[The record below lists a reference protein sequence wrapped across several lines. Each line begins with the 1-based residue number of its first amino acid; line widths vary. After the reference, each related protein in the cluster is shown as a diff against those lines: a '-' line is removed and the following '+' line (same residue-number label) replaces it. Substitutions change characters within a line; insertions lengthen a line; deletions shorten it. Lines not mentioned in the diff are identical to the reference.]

1 MKKLS
6 FIDSCLYLVNSIFAT
21 LLLISCIT
29 PYIKPKTFELLSVFS
44 VLTPI
49 FLIVNTIFCVY
60 WIVRLKKQFF
70 ISGLVLLVGYQHINS
85 LYQIEIQ
92 TENTKDEISL
102 LSYNVR
108 LFNLYKWSSKKGIED
123 DLKKF
128 IKDLNSDIVCLQEY
142 HKNVKKIK
150 EYRYQY
156 IRHNGGKIGQAILS
170 KHKIINSGNLSFNK
184 TSNNAIFADIKI
196 KEDTIRVYNVHLE
209 SLRIDKK
216 KEVLGTIDPEK

>member
-49 FLIVNTIFCVY
+49 FLIVNTIFCIY

-85 LYQIEIQ
+85 LYQIGIQ
-92 TENTKDEISL
+92 TENSKDEISL

-108 LFNLYKWSSKKGIED
+108 LFNLY
-123 DLKKF
+123 
-128 IKDLNSDIVCLQEY
+128 
-142 HKNVKKIK
+142 
-150 EYRYQY
+150 
-156 IRHNGGKIGQAILS
+156 
-170 KHKIINSGNLSFNK
+170 
-184 TSNNAIFADIKI
+184 
-196 KEDTIRVYNVHLE
+196 
-209 SLRIDKK
+209 
-216 KEVLGTIDPEK
+216 